1 MLKFIV
7 GELMLKIS
15 KKLLLGILAIVIV
28 LLVIIV
34 LVLVIPTTPSKPPV
48 IKDKYLVAALTSKG
62 LHFFNTTTLMAVE
75 FDVAGQVSPN
85 ITSYIMAS
93 DGEYVYVGF
102 NDPDAKIWQMHLKNG
117 TVSEMV
123 LQGIVYLNK
132 LRVSGSTLYVLAM
145 NYTAGMASVTEVSTE
160 TFKISNSVL
169 LPNVMGDPYD
179 LIIDGA
185 FRFLTT
191 FNVSS
196 GVGSLIKLDSSYV
209 IQKRVEV
216 PMASPTKMVVS
227 GDKIYV
233 RGSDAVAVYTKD
245 LALVAQA
252 NSIFGFGWLDV
263 GGGQVYVAGQ
273 QINGFPCLYELSPEN
288 LTITKVITLSEVSGF
303 ASQVIYEDES
313 VYATMWEST
322 NGASVV
328 KLVNDVITVKFIV
341 PEAANSWS
349 TDLMIFEVPR

>member
-48 IKDKYLVAALTSKG
+48 IKDKYLVTALNNKG
-62 LHFFNTTTLMAVE
+62 LRFFNTTTLMAVG
-75 FDVAGQVSPN
+75 FDVAGQVPAV
-85 ITSYIMAS
+85 TSYVMAS

-117 TVSEMV
+117 TVNEMV
-123 LQGIVYLNK
+123 LQGTVSLNK

-145 NYTAGMASVTEVSTE
+145 NYTAGMASITEISTE

-179 LIIDGA
+179 LIIDSN

-191 FNVSS
+191 YNVTS
-196 GVGSLIKLDSSYV
+196 GVGNLIKLDSSYV

-216 PMASPTKMVVS
+216 PMASPTRIVVS
-227 GDKIYV
+227 GDKIYA
-233 RGSDAVAVYTKD
+233 RGTDTVAVYTKD
-245 LALVAQA
+245 LTLVAQA
-252 NSIFGFGWLDV
+252 NSIFGYGWLDV
-263 GGGQVYVAGQ
+263 GGGQVYVAGY
-273 QINGFPCLYELSPEN
+273 QINGFPCVYELSPEN
-288 LTITKVITLSEVSGF
+288 LTITKVITLSEVSGIAF
-303 ASQVIYEDES
+303 QVIYENGS
-313 VYATMWEST
+313 VYAAMWEST

-328 KLVNDVITVKFIV
+328 KLVNDAISVKFTV
-341 PEAANSWS
+341 PETANTWS
-349 TDLMIFEVPR
+349 TDLMIFEVPH